1 MTAKQI
7 MRIHT
12 ANGVEDIDADRLLV
26 QNDEYVL
33 FRGEDEVRR
42 VPIADILTRDRDL
55 RPGKS
60 TAGSRRST
68 AAAERVW
75 VGPGRSRNH

>member
-1 MTAKQI
+1 MTSKQI

-12 ANGVEDIDADRLLV
+12 TADVEEIDADRLLV

-42 VPIADILTRDRDL
+42 VPIADILSETDPETGEER
-55 RPGKS
+55 GGIE
-60 TAGSRRST
+60 TIYSRS
-68 AAAERVW
+68 
-75 VGPGRSRNH
+75 